1 MAFKKIMTKII
12 QTHFT
17 QNHVLHK
24 PKVTKNATPSTVFEL
39 QPTNFTG
46 II

>member
-1 MAFKKIMTKII
+1 MAFKKNMTKII

-17 QNHVLHK
+17 QNQVLHE
-24 PKVTKNATPSTVFEL
+24 PKVTKNAKTSTVFEL